1 MERYLMAID
10 TTATDIE
17 AVQKELKKMKI
28 TIAEIFD
35 FINTIVIEANEK
47 QVLKIKKQIKG
58 IISIDI
64 EGQMSAI

>member
-1 MERYLMAID
+1 MERYLVAID
-10 TTATDIE
+10 TSVTTLEDAVE
-17 AVQKELKKMKI
+17 ALKKLKI
-28 TIAEIFD
+28 KIAEIFD

-47 QVLKIKKQIKG
+47 QVLKIRKQIKG